1 MTEIDEVAARIYAK
15 YKLAWPLNRAQA
27 AALADLEAGD
37 QGQNIIAAIAECLFN
52 YNAKRDDQQE
62 SDQAF
67 YRQQLFT
74 RACKALGLNEDENSW
89 FDIVGQIEKLANPG
103 PTASFTAQLFDLLA
117 SALKGGSV
125 VVYQADGE
133 IFGRVESSWAVGDW
147 VRLSVPSD
155 LDYEFDFEDQP
166 VTVQAD
172 GSCIAVRTNRIS
184 VMLLITMNRPVR
196 ASDLEK
202 PDGTGN

>member
-1 MTEIDEVAARIYAK
+1 MTEIDEVAAAIYAK
-15 YKLAWPLNRAQA
+15 YQLAWPLNRAQA
-27 AALADLEAGD
+27 ATLAGLEASD

-62 SDQAF
+62 
-67 YRQQLFT
+67 
-74 RACKALGLNEDENSW
+74 

-103 PTASFTAQLFDLLA
+103 PTAPFTAQLFDLLA

-155 LDYEFDFEDQP
+155 LDYEFDLEDQP